1 MHSQATTRRR
11 KCILVV
17 DDEADSSDILAQ
29 FLGAQYDVIVAHDG
43 LQGVE
48 QAAKYQPDLIIS
60 DVSMP
65 VLGGLDM
72 VRLIRVRQ
80 GLKVPVIFVSG
91 LGKPSDIIAGIG
103 AGARHY
109 LTKPVDLQDLKRR
122 VARALEPS

>member
-1 MHSQATTRRR
+1 MHSQLNPRRK

-17 DDEADSSDILAQ
+17 DDEPDSSDILAQ
-29 FLGAQYDVIVAHDG
+29 FLGAQYDVVVARDG

-48 QAAKYQPDLIIS
+48 AAAKHQPDLIIS

-65 VLGGLDM
+65 GLGGLDM

-80 GLKVPVIFVSG
+80 GLRAPVIFLSG
-91 LGKPSDIIAGIG
+91 LNGPKDIIAGIT

-109 LTKPVDLQDLKRR
+109 LTKPVDLQDLKKR
-122 VARALEPS
+122 VVRALEPS